1 MVKIRKDQ
9 KTSDFE
15 PIFNNSLYNYN
26 VAILKEY
33 NGSYK
38 LQLHKVVRSAG
49 FELKNS
55 VYTEKN
61 SVNDEKLD
69 CNISRAKSR
78 IFELALCNPWD
89 YFITV
94 TLDAKKYN
102 RNDLEKFRKDFSQYI
117 RNTGKKYNCKIHY
130 LLIPEEHSKGGWH
143 MHGFLKGLPAEEL
156 REFKLSEKLPEYI
169 RNKLKDGQTV
179 SEWVGYRKRFGF
191 NDIEPIRNQRGVSA
205 YVTKYITKDLTR
217 TVKDA
222 GAHLYYCSKGL
233 QRATIVSKG
242 ELVVNLDE
250 NDWDFS
256 NEYYSCKW
264 LDGYSKLEAF
274 NTVKSYNSIIRDYK
288 DTRNEHLENL
298 TWTYGEMDTPFD

>member
-1 MVKIRKDQ
+1 MIKISKNQ
-9 KTSDFE
+9 NLQGFE
-15 PIFNNSLYNYN
+15 PVFNNNLYNYN

-33 NGSYK
+33 NGRYK
-38 LQLHKVVRSAG
+38 LQLHKVVRNAG
-49 FELKNS
+49 FEKKNA

-61 SVNDEKLD
+61 TVNSEKLE
-69 CNISRAKSR
+69 CNISRSKAR
-78 IFELALCNPWD
+78 IFELALCNPWEH
-89 YFITV
+89 FITI
-94 TLDAKKYN
+94 TLDAKKYD
-102 RNDLEKFRKDFSQYI
+102 RNDLKKFKNDFTQYI
-117 RNTGKKYNCKIHY
+117 RDLRKKYKCDIHY

-156 REFKLSEKLPEYI
+156 REFKLSEKLPDYI
-169 RNKLKDGQTV
+169 RNKLADGQV
-179 SEWVGYRKRFGF
+179 VCEWIGYRKKFGF
-191 NDIEPIRNQRGVSA
+191 NDIEPIRNQHSASA
-205 YVTKYITKDLTR
+205 YVTKYITKDLVR
-217 TVKDA
+217 TVKDV
-222 GAHLYYCSKGL
+222 GAHLYYCSQGL
-233 QRATIVSKG
+233 NRATIVSKG

-288 DTRNEHLENL
+288 DARNEHLENL